1 MAQMRLDRILS
12 DMGVASR
19 KELKQIIKA
28 GRVTVNGCAVCVPE
42 QKADPEKDMLC
53 FDGRQLFYTK
63 YHYYIMNKPAG
74 ILTATE
80 DRKQKTVLDLL
91 SAEEKRLGL
100 FPVGRLDKDTTGLL
114 LITDDGDYAHRVI
127 SPKSAVE
134 KMYYA
139 IIDGSITESDIRAF
153 RDGIVLADGTHCMP
167 ALLERAN
174 EKGDHVRVVVT
185 EGKYHQV
192 KRMLASRGKP
202 VTELH
207 RLSIGE
213 LMLDEGL
220 APGEYSEL
228 AQTEA
233 MKVFSSPNLIGTAEK
248 SLLTNRN
255 KSSDKI

>member
-28 GRVTVNGCAVCVPE
+28 GRVAVNGCAVREPE
-42 QKADPEKDMLC
+42 RKVDPDRDKLC
-53 FDGRQLFYTK
+53 FDGRELFYTK

-74 ILTATE
+74 LLTATE
-80 DRKQKTVLDLL
+80 DKNQKTVLDLL
-91 SAEEKRLGL
+91 TEEERRLGL

-114 LITDDGDYAHRVI
+114 LLTDDGDYAHRVI

-139 IIDGSITESDIRAF
+139 IVDGSIADDDIQAF
-153 RDGIVLADGTHCMP
+153 RDGITLADGTECMP

-174 EKGDHVRVVVT
+174 AEGTHVRVIVT

-202 VTELH
+202 VTALR

-213 LMLDEGL
+213 LELDEKL

-228 AQTEA
+228 AQTMA
-233 MKVFSSPNLIGTAEK
+233 MKVFVSPERIGRAK
-248 SLLTNRN
+248 
-255 KSSDKI
+255 KAF